1 MGTITE
7 RQRQRLRQWADRHM
21 DQETADIFMES
32 TPPTGWGDVATKQDL
47 DVLEMRLS
55 AKIDREIGEVRAA
68 QTTHLITIVVA
79 ILVAMMGNTV
89 LPHYFPPPSPQIV
102 VQVPSQ

>member
-1 MGTITE
+1 
-7 RQRQRLRQWADRHM
+7 WADEAMGR
-21 DQETADIFMES
+21 ERADTLMKGI
-32 TPPTGWGDVATKQDL
+32 PPAGWGDVATKQDL
-47 DVLEMRLS
+47 EVLESRFS
-55 AKIDREIGEVRAA
+55 AKLADEIGGVHKEIGKVREA

-79 ILVAMMGNTV
+79 ILVAMMGNTI